1 MYKAD
6 PFLFL
11 RERERER
18 AREHPKAHQHSTKAC
33 TQLKTYPQLYYRCK
47 PLSSLTRVVSSAKQC
62 ESQSKIYIS
71 LPPRHSKTRW
81 QTCVLF
87 LCLHQPFNQPCVLSP
102 SCHKRKQQ
110 KNINVCSACANTCV
124 VGQKSFSIFWSKLRK
139 SGNKI

>member
-1 MYKAD
+1 MYKPD

-11 RERERER
+11 RERER

-33 TQLKTYPQLYYRCK
+33 TELKTYPQLYYRCK
-47 PLSSLTRVVSSAKQC
+47 LLSSLTRVVSSAKQC
-62 ESQSKIYIS
+62 ESQLKIYIS
-71 LPPRHSKTRW
+71 LPPRHSKTGR
-81 QTCVLF
+81 LAYYSYAYS
-87 LCLHQPFNQPCVLSP
+87 NNCVLSP

-110 KNINVCSACANTCV
+110 KNKNVCAACANTCV